1 MTKFVR
7 ILRPCKTKLE
17 KVIINLQSQL
27 SYLFLEWSW
36 MQEKSENAEMRFENN
51 LWTSAGRKLASQA
64 HSAWPS
70 RLVLQCRVC
79 VCYSHRRR
87 AVHLTLL
94 RWQPIRVTAWSWLSV
109 LGASGTADLTEDL
122 LSSDWLPTLTAGT
135 WFYRLYK
142 KVPKSLKPVSDITN
156 TRLMAHFSG
165 TTRVSRCRKV
175 KPIWILLKQET
186 LSGSGISW
194 AICKSALCSRQ
205 ITMPAPH
212 HLVFTG
218 RMPFL
223 PPNQQR
229 QSTESMCA
237 AVASSN
243 RLQQTRQKCTRQ
255 AMSTIGKHSETSL
268 RFITNCKLK
277 KCC

>member
-27 SYLFLEWSW
+27 SSLFLEWSW
-36 MQEKSENAEMRFENN
+36 MQEKSENAEIRFENN

-87 AVHLTLL
+87 AVHQTLL

-109 LGASGTADLTEDL
+109 LGASGTADPTEGL

-135 WFYRLYK
+135 WFYHLYK
-142 KVPKSLKPVSDITN
+142 
-156 TRLMAHFSG
+156 
-165 TTRVSRCRKV
+165 
-175 KPIWILLKQET
+175 
-186 LSGSGISW
+186 
-194 AICKSALCSRQ
+194 SAKKFKAGLRYN
-205 ITMPAPH
+205 PH
-212 HLVFTG
+212 
-218 RMPFL
+218 PF
-223 PPNQQR
+223 N
-229 QSTESMCA
+229 C
-237 AVASSN
+237 
-243 RLQQTRQKCTRQ
+243 
-255 AMSTIGKHSETSL
+255 TSL
-268 RFITNCKLK
+268 QTDNHTSTPPLKFFLQAGCPSCCPTNSVKALK
-277 KCC
+277 AYGLRYNVCV